1 MKNLCKLLSILVFS
15 FVSNMAIAQ
24 QEVEMADT
32 MRTNGK
38 IYVVVAIMVILLAG
52 ILAYLV
58 IIDRKVTR
66 LEKTVSER
74 K

>member
-1 MKNLCKLLSILVFS
+1 MKNLFKLLSILVLS

-66 LEKTVSER
+66 LEKTVSE
-74 K
+74 KK

>member
-1 MKNLCKLLSILVFS
+1 MKNLCRLLSILMLS
-15 FVSNMAIAQ
+15 FVSNMAVAQ
-24 QEVEMADT
+24 QQVEMADT

-38 IYVVVAIMVILLAG
+38 IYVVIAIMVILLAG

-66 LEKTVSER
+66 LEKTVSE
-74 K
+74 KK